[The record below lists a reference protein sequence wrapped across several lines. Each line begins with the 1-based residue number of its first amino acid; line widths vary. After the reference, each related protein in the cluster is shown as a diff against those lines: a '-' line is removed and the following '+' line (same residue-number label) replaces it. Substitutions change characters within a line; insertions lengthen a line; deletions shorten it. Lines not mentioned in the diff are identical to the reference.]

1 MASSATIPA
10 AIRQLR
16 SSSRVAQLRAAQ
28 MLEELA
34 AQGGE
39 AAAEA
44 IVAAGG
50 IPALLG
56 LLGSGSSQA
65 AQQAALR
72 ALYCM
77 GHCHSTACAVILS
90 AGGLPRLV
98 QLLHYSSEA
107 QLTNARLA
115 SGVLGMLSLHGGPEY
130 REAILAAGAAELLVR
145 MLASRH
151 VGAQLAAAITIG
163 SITMGHFSAAA
174 AFTDAGAVQRL
185 VLCLESSSDE
195 DLLTAAAS
203 ALATLTARDGL
214 IRPSLLAAEA
224 GAMPRLVQLLH
235 GGNNLQAQAAFVLGN
250 IATDAL
256 TEQRKLAAPLMA
268 AFVAAGAVPATARLL
283 TQQGSA
289 KVQSAAAAIAGLL
302 AWSGAG
308 YAAECVAAGMVPSLH
323 RLLSSSDSNLQN
335 AASCS
340 LHVLALYSA
349 EAAAVVEQ
357 AELPPA
363 FTLQLRTSDQPRN
376 MRPRQG
382 WLPAGGCGKMHAFSG
397 RCRSQQPVRR
407 PPDGH
412 HRQRVN
418 LSASRVPLMPFCSA
432 DVEDSAVLHGMAN
445 DTAAISPAIQPPAA
459 ERQPT
464 QRLARICAAEGCSA
478 NRGLRRCGGCGTV
491 RYCSEA
497 CCKAHWRAH
506 KAECRRLQ
514 AAAVAVP
521 HAQD

>member
-1 MASSATIPA
+1 MASPATIPA
-10 AIRQLR
+10 AVRQLR

-34 AQGGE
+34 AEGGE

-50 IPALLG
+50 IPALLA
-56 LLGSGSSQA
+56 LLGSSGSSEA

-77 GHCHSTACAVILS
+77 GHGRSTACADILS
-90 AGGLPRLV
+90 AGGVPRLV

-115 SGVLGMLSLHGGPEY
+115 SGVLGMLSLHGGPEH
-130 REAILAAGAAELLVR
+130 REAILAAGAAASLVG

-151 VGAQLAAAITIG
+151 AGAQLAAAATIG
-163 SITMGHFSAAA
+163 SVTMGHFSAAA
-174 AFTDAGAVQRL
+174 AFADAGAVQRL
-185 VLCLESSSDE
+185 VLCLDSSSDE

-203 ALATLTARDGL
+203 ALATLTTRDGL

-224 GAMPRLVQLLH
+224 GAMPRLAQLLH
-235 GGNNLQAQAAFVLGN
+235 GGDNLQAQAAFVLGN

-268 AFVAAGAVPATARLL
+268 AFVAAGAVPATAPLL

-302 AWSGAG
+302 AWSGTG

-357 AELPPA
+357 AGLPPA
-363 FTLQLRTSDQPRN
+363 FTLQLLPSDLPLGVH
-376 MRPRQG
+376 PRQG
-382 WLPAGGCGKMHAFSG
+382 WLPAGGCGKRM
-397 RCRSQQPVRR
+397 
-407 PPDGH
+407 
-412 HRQRVN
+412 
-418 LSASRVPLMPFCSA
+418 LSAVGVACTA
-432 DVEDSAVLHGMAN
+432 CQAAN
-445 DTAAISPAIQPPAA
+445 GWAPPAKSK
-459 ERQPT
+459 P
-464 QRLARICAAEGCSA
+464 
-478 NRGLRRCGGCGTV
+478 
-491 RYCSEA
+491 
-497 CCKAHWRAH
+497 
-506 KAECRRLQ
+506 
-514 AAAVAVP
+514 
-521 HAQD
+521 